1 MKKSKYRLLSYPVSV
16 DVYSYGGRKPFN
28 IRQLRS
34 ISKGDSCNTFM
45 MNMPNHVGTHIDCPN
60 HFFTSGKRLSQ
71 YKFKDFVFYNPTVLD
86 CPKKKNELVTVDDI
100 KKNLKK
106 LKGKDIL
113 FLRTGFYRF
122 RTDVKYARQN
132 PGISPEAALFIRKRL
147 SNIRCIGI
155 DTISVSPYAARGLGR
170 RTHKIFLQGSQ
181 HVRII
186 EDMNLSGNLKG
197 IKKVFVVPLFI
208 KGVDS
213 APSTIIAF

>member
-16 DVYSYGGRKPFN
+16 DTYSYGGKRPFN
-28 IRQLRS
+28 IKQLRS
-34 ISKGDSCNTFM
+34 ISKGDSCNTFI

-60 HFFTSGKRLSQ
+60 HFFDSGKRLSQ
-71 YKFKDFVFYNPTVLD
+71 YKFKDFVFYNPATLD
-86 CPKKKNELVTVDDI
+86 CSKKKNELVTINDI
-100 KKNLKK
+100 KKNLKT

-122 RTDVKYARQN
+122 RADLKYARQN
-132 PGISPEAALFIRKRL
+132 PGISPEAALFIRKRV

-155 DTISVSPYAARGLGR
+155 DSVSVSPYSNRELGR
-170 RTHKIFLQGSQ
+170 RTHEIFLQGSKP
-181 HVRII
+181 VRII
-186 EDMNLSGNLKG
+186 EDMDLSGSLKG

-213 APSTIIAF
+213 APCTVLAF